1 MKFVIIGN
9 GPAGVDCALEI
20 RKNDPDAE
28 ITIIS
33 KESFSFYYRPK
44 LVEYIAEDILPEKI
58 IIYKKDFFESK
69 KINQV
74 LSCEIL
80 RIDRESKTVFS
91 DNISYDYDKLLIASG
106 SLPLIPAEGFNR
118 DSVYVLRSFS
128 DAVALKK
135 AVKEKKKFLISGGG
149 LLGLEIANS
158 IALTGKNVT
167 VCEFMPFL
175 LSRQC
180 DEGGGKFL
188 EKLLRSRGLKFIF
201 SDSIVSYDGKNAEFA
216 SGMKE
221 SFDAIIISSGV
232 LPSVMLAKNCGLSI
246 AKGILTDSTFRT
258 SDPDIY
264 AAGDCAE
271 IDGHLCGLWMTAKEQ
286 GRIAGANMSGIES
299 SYRPMIPSTVLKI
312 AGIDFFSAGDYKE
325 KSENVFRK
333 SADGIYI
340 KINYDNDVK
349 SGIVI
354 GSAQAANDLRSVIS
368 GKKLLADFIAEY
380 S

>member
-20 RKNDPDAE
+20 RKNNPEAE

-33 KESFSFYYRPK
+33 KDDYSFYYRPK
-44 LVEYIAEDILPEKI
+44 LVEYITEEISPEKLI
-58 IIYKKDFFESK
+58 VYNNDFFESK
-69 KINQV
+69 KIKQI
-74 LSCEIL
+74 LSKEIQK
-80 RIDRESKTVFS
+80 IDRQSKSVFS
-91 DNISYDYDKLLIASG
+91 DNNRFDYDKLLIATG
-106 SLPLIPAEGFNR
+106 SIPVVPAHGFCG
-118 DSVYVLRSFS
+118 DSVYVLRSIS
-128 DAVALKK
+128 DAENIKKALKF
-135 AVKEKKKFLISGGG
+135 KKKILISGGG

-158 IALTGKNVT
+158 IALTGKDVT
-167 VCEFMPFL
+167 VAEFMPYL

-180 DEGGGKFL
+180 DEEGGKFI
-188 EKLLRSRGLKFIF
+188 EKLLRDRGMNFIF
-201 SDSIVSYDGKNAEFA
+201 SDSAVSYGGSTVEFA
-216 SGMKE
+216 SGNKT
-221 SFDAIIISSGV
+221 SFDAVIFSAGV
-232 LPSVMLAKNCGLSI
+232 LPSVSLAKECGL
-246 AKGILTDSTFRT
+246 AVGKGILIDSNFRT
-258 SDPDIY
+258 SDPDIF

-271 IDGHLCGLWMTAKEQ
+271 IEGHICGLWMTAKEQ

-368 GKKLLADFIAEY
+368 GKKLLADFITKY

>member
-20 RKNDPDAE
+20 RKNNPEAE

-33 KESFSFYYRPK
+33 KDDYSFYYRPK
-44 LVEYIAEDILPEKI
+44 LVEYITEEISPEKLI
-58 IIYKKDFFESK
+58 VYNNDFFESK
-69 KINQV
+69 KIKQI
-74 LSCEIL
+74 LSKEIQK
-80 RIDRESKTVFS
+80 IDRQSKSVFS
-91 DNISYDYDKLLIASG
+91 DNNRFDYDKLLIATG
-106 SLPLIPAEGFNR
+106 SIPVVPAQGFCG
-118 DSVYVLRSFS
+118 DSVYVLRSIS
-128 DAVALKK
+128 DAENIKKALKF
-135 AVKEKKKFLISGGG
+135 KKKILISGGG

-158 IALTGKNVT
+158 IALTGKDVT
-167 VCEFMPFL
+167 VAEFMPYL

-180 DEGGGKFL
+180 DEEGGKFI
-188 EKLLRSRGLKFIF
+188 EKLLRNRGMNFIF
-201 SDSIVSYDGKNAEFA
+201 SDSAVSYGGSMVEFA
-216 SGMKE
+216 SGNKT
-221 SFDAIIISSGV
+221 SFDAVIFSAGV
-232 LPSVMLAKNCGLSI
+232 LPSVSLAKECGL
-246 AKGILTDSTFRT
+246 AVGKGILIDSNFRT
-258 SDPDIY
+258 SDPDIF

-271 IDGHLCGLWMTAKEQ
+271 IEGHICGLWMTAKEQ

-368 GKKLLADFIAEY
+368 GKKLLVDFITKY

>member
-286 GRIAGANMSGIES
+286 GRIAGANMSGIK
-299 SYRPMIPSTVLKI
+299 SYYKPLISSTVLKI
-312 AGIDFFSAGDYKE
+312 AEIDFFSAGDYRE
-325 KSENVFRK
+325 DCGNVFRK
-333 SADGIYI
+333 SNDELYI
-340 KINYDNDVK
+340 RINYDQRIK
-349 SGIVI
+349 AGIAI
-354 GSAQAANDLRSVIS
+354 GSSQAANGLRAVIS
-368 GKKLLADFIAEY
+368 GKKELADFIAEY